1 MRCDIY
7 MSIGKKL
14 NLSFIA
20 MIFLLFVSTGMAILS
35 SASVKDKVEEALGN
49 RVQQIRV
56 IDEIRVGIGMQGQY
70 VRALLTDNSP
80 KILEKL
86 EYYAN
91 YVDEQIIVIDELAS
105 SDTMAG
111 LIKQMNIH
119 NEEFNV
125 ATAKYIKYAEEKNV
139 EAGTEILNTDIATAN
154 DGILEVAEQMIEY
167 QDQQLT
173 ILTKET
179 NDALSFAT
187 LISIIMCI
195 ISVIIG
201 IILVLF
207 VRKKISLPL
216 IAMVDVSQTI
226 ANGDLSQNDIPVTS
240 KDEIGKLA
248 ASNNLMKNNLRSLL
262 GRIQENSEH
271 LSAAAE
277 ELSASTEEVTAATT
291 EMANRANDTLHASTS
306 AAQSAG
312 ESAIAMEETASGVHR
327 IAESTQSLNESSGET
342 YQTAIAGGKIIDQAS
357 NQMNTINR
365 SSTMVNELVQKLSK
379 QTGEIENITN
389 VITAI
394 TEQTNLLALNAAIE
408 AARAGEH
415 GKGFAVV
422 ADEVR
427 KLAEESKTSANQ
439 IVDLIHEIKVDMA
452 DVEKAAAESL
462 TSVTDGVKVIGQAG
476 TSFEEI
482 VSAVEKM
489 NIQIEEISATS
500 EEISASAEQVSA
512 SANEIATG
520 TTNASANIES
530 IAAAIEEQTATMEQV
545 SGVAVELS
553 QNALELQEEIQKF
566 KLS

>member
-1 MRCDIY
+1 MRRDIY

-20 MIFLLFVSTGMAILS
+20 MILLLFISTGMAILS

-80 KILEKL
+80 KVLDKL

-91 YVDEQIIVIDELAS
+91 YVDEQIIEIDRMS
-105 SDTMAG
+105 SSETMGG
-111 LIKQMNIH
+111 LVEQMNIY

-125 ATAKYIKYAEEKNV
+125 ATATYLEYAEESNL
-139 EAGTEILNTDIATAN
+139 EAGTEILNTDISEAN
-154 DGILEVAEQMIEY
+154 DGILEVAEQMMEY
-167 QDQQLT
+167 QDKQLS
-173 ILTKET
+173 ILTDET
-179 NDALSFAT
+179 NDALSLST
-187 LISIIMCI
+187 IISIVMCI
-195 ISVIIG
+195 ISIFIG

-207 VRKKISLPL
+207 VRRKISVPL
-216 IAMVDVSQTI
+216 MAMVDVSQTI
-226 ANGDLSQNDIPVTS
+226 ANGDLSQNDSPVTS
-240 KDEIGKLA
+240 KDEIGQLA

-277 ELSASTEEVTAATT
+277 ELSASTEEVSASTT
-291 EMANRANDTLHASTS
+291 EMANHANDTLHSS
-306 AAQSAG
+306 KFAAQSAS
-312 ESAIAMEETASGVHR
+312 ESALAMEETATGVQR
-327 IAESTQSLNESSGET
+327 IAESTQSLHESSGKT
-342 YQTAIAGGKIIDQAS
+342 YQSALAGGKIIDQAS
-357 NQMNTINR
+357 NQMTTINR
-365 SSTMVNELVQKLSK
+365 SSTMVNELVQRLSK

-427 KLAEESKTSANQ
+427 KLAEESKISANQ

-462 TSVTDGVKVIGQAG
+462 TSVSDGVKVIGQAG

-545 SGVAVELS
+545 SGVAIELS
-553 QNALELQEEIQKF
+553 QNALELQDEIQKF

>member
-1 MRCDIY
+1 

-14 NLSFIA
+14 NLSFMA
-20 MIFLLFVSTGMAILS
+20 MILLILISTGMAIVS
-35 SASVKDKVEEALGN
+35 SGAVKEKVEEALGN

-80 KILEKL
+80 KVLEEL
-86 EYYAN
+86 EYYAK
-91 YVDEQIIVIDELAS
+91 YVDEQIVLIDKMAS
-105 SDTMAG
+105 SDTMAA
-111 LIKQMNIH
+111 LIKEMNIH
-119 NEEFNV
+119 NEDFNI
-125 ATAKYIKYAEEKNV
+125 ATTKYIGYAKAKNV
-139 EAGTEILNTDIATAN
+139 DAGTEILNNDITTAN
-154 DGILEVAEQMIEY
+154 DGILEVAEQMIKY
-167 QDQQLT
+167 QNQQLS

-187 LISIIMCI
+187 FISIIMFV

-207 VRKKISLPL
+207 VRRKISLPL
-216 IAMVDVSQTI
+216 ISMVEVSQSI
-226 ANGDLSQNDIPVTS
+226 SNGDLSQNDIPVTS

-248 ASNNLMKNNLRSLL
+248 ESNNLMKNNLRSLL

-277 ELSASTEEVTAATT
+277 ELSASTEEVTASTT
-291 EMANRANDTLHASTS
+291 EVASRAHETLNASSS
-306 AAQSAG
+306 AAQSAS
-312 ESAIAMEETASGVHR
+312 ESAIAMEETATGVHR

-342 YQTAIAGGKIIDQAS
+342 YQTAIAGGKIIEQAS
-357 NQMNTINR
+357 NQMNMINR
-365 SSTMVNELVQKLSK
+365 SSNMVNELVQKLSK

-462 TSVTDGVKVIGQAG
+462 TSVSDGVKVIGQAG
-476 TSFEEI
+476 TSFDGI

-512 SANEIATG
+512 SVSDIAAG
-520 TTNASANIES
+520 ATNANASIES
-530 IAAAIEEQTATMEQV
+530 IAASIEEQTATMEQV

-553 QNALELQEEIQKF
+553 QNALELQDEIQKF

>member
-1 MRCDIY
+1 MRCDFY

-35 SASVKDKVEEALGN
+35 SANVKGKVEEALGN

-125 ATAKYIKYAEEKNV
+125 ATVKYIKYTEEKNV

-167 QDQQLT
+167 QNQQLT

-179 NDALSFAT
+179 NDALSFST

-226 ANGDLSQNDIPVTS
+226 ASGDLSQNDIPVTS

-248 ASNNLMKNNLRSLL
+248 ISNNLMKNNLRSLL

-277 ELSASTEEVTAATT
+277 ELSASTEEVTASTM
-291 EMANRANDTLHASTS
+291 EMANRANETLYASTS

-312 ESAIAMEETASGVHR
+312 ESAIAMEETATGVHR
-327 IAESTQSLNESSGET
+327 IAESTQSLNESSGKT
-342 YQTAIAGGKIIDQAS
+342 YQTAIAGGKIIDQAN

-439 IVDLIHEIKVDMA
+439 IVALIHEIKVDMA

-462 TSVTDGVKVIGQAG
+462 TSVTAGVKVIGQAG

-512 SANEIATG
+512 SVNEIATG

>member
-1 MRCDIY
+1 

-20 MIFLLFVSTGMAILS
+20 MILLLFVSTGMAILS
-35 SASVKDKVEEALGN
+35 STNVKDKVDEALDN
-49 RVQQIRV
+49 RVKQILV
-56 IDEIRVGIGMQGQY
+56 IEEIRVGIGMQGQY
-70 VRALLTDNSP
+70 VRALLTDNTP
-80 KILEKL
+80 ETLEKL
-86 EYYAN
+86 EYYAD
-91 YVDEQIIVIDELAS
+91 YVDERIIEIDRMSS

-111 LIKQMNIH
+111 LIEQLNAH
-119 NEEFNV
+119 NEAFNI
-125 ATAKYIKYAEEKNV
+125 ATSTYLGYAEEKNK
-139 EAGTEILNTDIATAN
+139 EAGTEILNTDISKAN
-154 DGILEVAEQMIEY
+154 DDILEVTEQIMEY
-167 QDQQLT
+167 QDEQLV
-173 ILTKET
+173 ILTDET
-179 NDALSFAT
+179 NDALSLST
-187 LISIIMCI
+187 TISIVMCI
-195 ISVIIG
+195 ISIIIG
-201 IILVLF
+201 ILLVLF
-207 VRKKISLPL
+207 VHRKIALPL
-216 IAMVDVSQTI
+216 KAMASISHSI
-226 ANGDLSQNDIPVTS
+226 ANGDLSQDDIPVES
-240 KDEIGKLA
+240 QDEIGQLA
-248 ASNNLMKNNLRSLL
+248 TANNLMKNNLRSLL

-277 ELSASTEEVTAATT
+277 ELSASTEEVTASTT

-306 AAQSAG
+306 AAQSAS
-312 ESAIAMEETASGVHR
+312 ESALAMEETATGVQR
-327 IAESTQSLNESSGET
+327 IAESTQSLNESSRET

-357 NQMNTINR
+357 DQMNTINL
-365 SSTMVNELVQKLSK
+365 SSNMVNELVQRLSK
-379 QTGEIENITN
+379 QTAEIENITN

-439 IVDLIHEIKVDMA
+439 IVDLIQEIKSDMEN
-452 DVEKAAAESL
+452 VEKAAGESL
-462 TSVTDGVKVIGQAG
+462 TSVSDGVKIIGQAG
-476 TSFEEI
+476 TSFEGI

-520 TTNASANIES
+520 TINASANIES

-553 QNALELQEEIQKF
+553 QNALELQDEIQKF

>member
-1 MRCDIY
+1 

-14 NLSFIA
+14 NLSFMA
-20 MIFLLFVSTGMAILS
+20 MILLILISTGMAIVS
-35 SASVKDKVEEALGN
+35 SGAVKEKVEEALGN

-80 KILEKL
+80 KVLEEL
-86 EYYAN
+86 EYYAK
-91 YVDEQIIVIDELAS
+91 YVDEQIVLIDKMAS
-105 SDTMAG
+105 SDTMAA
-111 LIKQMNIH
+111 LIKEMNIH
-119 NEEFNV
+119 NEDFNI
-125 ATAKYIKYAEEKNV
+125 ATTKYIGYAKAKNV
-139 EAGTEILNTDIATAN
+139 DAGTEILNNDITTAN
-154 DGILEVAEQMIEY
+154 DGILEVAEQMIKY
-167 QDQQLT
+167 QNQQLS

-187 LISIIMCI
+187 FISIIMFV

-207 VRKKISLPL
+207 VRRKISLPL
-216 IAMVDVSQTI
+216 ISMVEVSQSI
-226 ANGDLSQNDIPVTS
+226 SNGDLSQNDIPVTS

-248 ASNNLMKNNLRSLL
+248 ESNNLMKNNLRSLL

-277 ELSASTEEVTAATT
+277 ELSASTEEVTASTT
-291 EMANRANDTLHASTS
+291 EVASRAHETLNASSS
-306 AAQSAG
+306 AAQSAS
-312 ESAIAMEETASGVHR
+312 ESAIAMEETATGVHR

-342 YQTAIAGGKIIDQAS
+342 YQTAIAGGKIIEQAS
-357 NQMNTINR
+357 NQMNMINR
-365 SSTMVNELVQKLSK
+365 SSNMVNELVQKLSK

-452 DVEKAAAESL
+452 EVEKAAAESL
-462 TSVTDGVKVIGQAG
+462 TSVSDGVKVIGQAG
-476 TSFEEI
+476 TSFDGI

-512 SANEIATG
+512 SVSDIAAG
-520 TTNASANIES
+520 ATNANTSIES
-530 IAAAIEEQTATMEQV
+530 IAASIEEQTATMEQV

-553 QNALELQEEIQKF
+553 QNALELQDEIQKF

>member
-1 MRCDIY
+1 MRRGIY
-7 MSIGKKL
+7 MSIGKRL

-20 MIFLLFVSTGMAILS
+20 MILLLFISTGMAILS

-80 KILEKL
+80 KVLDKL

-91 YVDEQIIVIDELAS
+91 YVDEQIIEIDRMS
-105 SDTMAG
+105 SSETMGG
-111 LIKQMNIH
+111 LVEQMNIY

-125 ATAKYIKYAEEKNV
+125 ATATYLEYAEESNL
-139 EAGTEILNTDIATAN
+139 EAGTEILNTDISKAN
-154 DGILEVAEQMIEY
+154 DGILEVAEQMMEY
-167 QDQQLT
+167 QDKQLS
-173 ILTKET
+173 ILTDET
-179 NDALSFAT
+179 NDALSLST
-187 LISIIMCI
+187 IISIVMCI
-195 ISVIIG
+195 ISIFIG

-207 VRKKISLPL
+207 VRRKISVPL
-216 IAMVDVSQTI
+216 MAMVDVSQTI
-226 ANGDLSQNDIPVTS
+226 ANGDLSQNDSPVTS
-240 KDEIGKLA
+240 KDEIGQLA

-277 ELSASTEEVTAATT
+277 ELSASTEEVSASTT
-291 EMANRANDTLHASTS
+291 EMANHANDTLHSS
-306 AAQSAG
+306 KFAAQSAS
-312 ESAIAMEETASGVHR
+312 ESALAMEETATGVQR
-327 IAESTQSLNESSGET
+327 IAESTQSLHESSGKT
-342 YQTAIAGGKIIDQAS
+342 YQTALAGGKIIDQAS
-357 NQMNTINR
+357 NQMTTINR
-365 SSTMVNELVQKLSK
+365 SSTMVNELVQRLSK

-427 KLAEESKTSANQ
+427 KLAEESKISANQ

-462 TSVTDGVKVIGQAG
+462 TSVSDGVKVIGQAG

-545 SGVAVELS
+545 SGVAIELS
-553 QNALELQEEIQKF
+553 QNALELQDEIQKF

>member
-1 MRCDIY
+1 

-14 NLSFIA
+14 NLSFMA
-20 MIFLLFVSTGMAILS
+20 MILLILISTGMAILS
-35 SASVKDKVEEALGN
+35 SGAVKEKVEEALGN

-80 KILEKL
+80 KVLEEL
-86 EYYAN
+86 EYYAK
-91 YVDEQIIVIDELAS
+91 YVDEQIILIDKMAS

-111 LIKQMNIH
+111 LIKEMNIH
-119 NEEFNV
+119 NENFNI
-125 ATAKYIKYAEEKNV
+125 ATAKYIEYVKAKNV
-139 EAGTEILNTDIATAN
+139 DAGTEILNNDITTAN
-154 DGILEVAEQMIEY
+154 DGILEVAEQMKEY
-167 QDQQLT
+167 QNQQLS

-187 LISIIMCI
+187 FISIIMFV

-207 VRKKISLPL
+207 VRRKISLPL
-216 IAMVDVSQTI
+216 VSMVEVSQSI
-226 ANGDLSQNDIPVTS
+226 SNGDLSQNDIPVTS

-248 ASNNLMKNNLRSLL
+248 ESNNLMKNNLRSLL

-277 ELSASTEEVTAATT
+277 ELSASTEEVTASTT
-291 EMANRANDTLHASTS
+291 EVASRAHETLNASSS
-306 AAQSAG
+306 AAQSAS
-312 ESAIAMEETASGVHR
+312 ESAIAMEETATGVHR

-342 YQTAIAGGKIIDQAS
+342 YQTAIAGGKIIEQAS
-357 NQMNTINR
+357 NQMNMINR
-365 SSTMVNELVQKLSK
+365 SSNMVNELVQKLSK

-452 DVEKAAAESL
+452 EVEKAAAESL
-462 TSVTDGVKVIGQAG
+462 TSVSDGVKVIGQAG
-476 TSFEEI
+476 TSFDGI

-489 NIQIEEISATS
+489 NTQIEEISATS

-512 SANEIATG
+512 SVSDIAAG
-520 TTNASANIES
+520 ATNANASIES
-530 IAAAIEEQTATMEQV
+530 IAASIEEQTATMEQV

-553 QNALELQEEIQKF
+553 QNALELQDEIQKF

>member
-1 MRCDIY
+1 

-14 NLSFIA
+14 NLSFMA
-20 MIFLLFVSTGMAILS
+20 MILLILISTGMAIVS
-35 SASVKDKVEEALGN
+35 SGAVKEKVEEALGN

-80 KILEKL
+80 KVLEEL
-86 EYYAN
+86 EYYAK
-91 YVDEQIIVIDELAS
+91 YVDEQIVLIDKMAS
-105 SDTMAG
+105 SDTMAA
-111 LIKQMNIH
+111 LIKEMNIH
-119 NEEFNV
+119 NEDFNI
-125 ATAKYIKYAEEKNV
+125 ATTKYIGYAKAKNV
-139 EAGTEILNTDIATAN
+139 DAGTEILNNDITTAN
-154 DGILEVAEQMIEY
+154 DGILEVAEQMIKY
-167 QDQQLT
+167 QNQQLS

-187 LISIIMCI
+187 FISIIMFV

-207 VRKKISLPL
+207 VRRKISLPL
-216 IAMVDVSQTI
+216 ISMVEVSQSI
-226 ANGDLSQNDIPVTS
+226 SNGDLSQNDIPVTS

-248 ASNNLMKNNLRSLL
+248 ESNNLMKNNLRSLL

-277 ELSASTEEVTAATT
+277 ELSASTEEVTASTT
-291 EMANRANDTLHASTS
+291 EVASRAHETLNASSS
-306 AAQSAG
+306 AAQSAS
-312 ESAIAMEETASGVHR
+312 ESAIAMEETATGVHR

-342 YQTAIAGGKIIDQAS
+342 YQTAIAGGKIIEQAS
-357 NQMNTINR
+357 NQMNMINR
-365 SSTMVNELVQKLSK
+365 SSNMVNELVQKLSK

-462 TSVTDGVKVIGQAG
+462 TSVSDGVKVIGQAG
-476 TSFEEI
+476 TSFDGI

-489 NIQIEEISATS
+489 NTQIEEISATS

-512 SANEIATG
+512 SVSDIAAG
-520 TTNASANIES
+520 ATNANASIES
-530 IAAAIEEQTATMEQV
+530 IAASIEEQTATMEQV

-553 QNALELQEEIQKF
+553 QNALELQDEIQKF

>member
-1 MRCDIY
+1 

-14 NLSFIA
+14 NLSFMA
-20 MIFLLFVSTGMAILS
+20 MILLILISTGMAIVS
-35 SASVKDKVEEALGN
+35 SGAVKEKVEEALGN

-80 KILEKL
+80 KVLEEL
-86 EYYAN
+86 EYYAK
-91 YVDEQIIVIDELAS
+91 YVDEQIVLIDKMAS
-105 SDTMAG
+105 SDTMAA
-111 LIKQMNIH
+111 LIKEMNIH
-119 NEEFNV
+119 NEDFNI
-125 ATAKYIKYAEEKNV
+125 ATTKYIGYAKAKNV
-139 EAGTEILNTDIATAN
+139 DAGTEILNNDITTAN
-154 DGILEVAEQMIEY
+154 DGILEVAEQMIKY
-167 QDQQLT
+167 QNQQLST
-173 ILTKET
+173 LTKET

-187 LISIIMCI
+187 FISIIMFV

-207 VRKKISLPL
+207 VRRKISLPL
-216 IAMVDVSQTI
+216 ISMVEVSQSI
-226 ANGDLSQNDIPVTS
+226 SNGDLSQNDIPVTS

-248 ASNNLMKNNLRSLL
+248 ESNNLMKNNLRSLL

-277 ELSASTEEVTAATT
+277 ELSASTEEVTASTT
-291 EMANRANDTLHASTS
+291 EVASRAHETLNASSS
-306 AAQSAG
+306 AAQSAS
-312 ESAIAMEETASGVHR
+312 ESAIAMEETATGVHR

-342 YQTAIAGGKIIDQAS
+342 YQTAIAGGKIIEQAS
-357 NQMNTINR
+357 NQMNMINR
-365 SSTMVNELVQKLSK
+365 SSNMVNELVQKLSK

-452 DVEKAAAESL
+452 EVEKAAAESL
-462 TSVTDGVKVIGQAG
+462 TSVSDGVKVIGQAG
-476 TSFEEI
+476 TSFDGI

-512 SANEIATG
+512 SVSDIAAG
-520 TTNASANIES
+520 ATNANASIES
-530 IAAAIEEQTATMEQV
+530 IAASIEEQTATMEQV

-553 QNALELQEEIQKF
+553 QNALELQDEIQKF
-566 KLS
+566 KIS

>member
-1 MRCDIY
+1 

-14 NLSFIA
+14 NLSFMA
-20 MIFLLFVSTGMAILS
+20 MILLILISTGMAIVS
-35 SASVKDKVEEALGN
+35 SGAVKEKVEEALGN

-80 KILEKL
+80 KVLEEL
-86 EYYAN
+86 EYYAK
-91 YVDEQIIVIDELAS
+91 YVDEQIVLIDKMAS
-105 SDTMAG
+105 SDTMAA
-111 LIKQMNIH
+111 LIKEMNIH
-119 NEEFNV
+119 NEDFNI
-125 ATAKYIKYAEEKNV
+125 ATTKYIGYAKAKNV
-139 EAGTEILNTDIATAN
+139 DAGTEILNNDITTAN
-154 DGILEVAEQMIEY
+154 DGILEVAEQMIKY
-167 QDQQLT
+167 QNQQLS

-187 LISIIMCI
+187 FISIIMFV

-207 VRKKISLPL
+207 VRRKISLPL
-216 IAMVDVSQTI
+216 ISMVEVSQSI
-226 ANGDLSQNDIPVTS
+226 SNGDLSQNDIPVTS

-248 ASNNLMKNNLRSLL
+248 ESNNLMKNNLRSLL

-277 ELSASTEEVTAATT
+277 ELSASTEEVTASTT
-291 EMANRANDTLHASTS
+291 EVASRAHETLNASSS
-306 AAQSAG
+306 AAQSAS
-312 ESAIAMEETASGVHR
+312 ESAIAMEETATGVHR

-342 YQTAIAGGKIIDQAS
+342 YQTAIAGGKIIEQAS
-357 NQMNTINR
+357 NQMNMINR
-365 SSTMVNELVQKLSK
+365 SSNMVNELVQKLSK

-452 DVEKAAAESL
+452 EVEKAAAESL
-462 TSVTDGVKVIGQAG
+462 TSVSDGVKVIGQAG
-476 TSFEEI
+476 TSFDGI

-512 SANEIATG
+512 SVSDIAAG
-520 TTNASANIES
+520 ATNANASIES
-530 IAAAIEEQTATMEQV
+530 IAASIEEQTATMEQV

-553 QNALELQEEIQKF
+553 QNALELQDEIQKF